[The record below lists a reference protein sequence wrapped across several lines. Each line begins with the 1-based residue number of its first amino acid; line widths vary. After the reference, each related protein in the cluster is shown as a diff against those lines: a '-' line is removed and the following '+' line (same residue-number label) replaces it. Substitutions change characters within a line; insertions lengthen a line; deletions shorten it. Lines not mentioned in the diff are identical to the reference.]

1 MKCEECRELLW
12 IYMEWE
18 TTPEESAEIKA
29 HLAECPECRKAAS
42 QHMAV
47 METLRSLPEAE
58 LPEGYHAELM
68 QKIAAAGSLA
78 EETEESNETA
88 ILPNHVSTPPVEWKV
103 VRKTEILQ
111 KAKAEKERGK
121 KQRHSWKGLSLIAAA
136 VLVVAAAGG
145 ISGVMNMR
153 QTPPEPVQLTS
164 NLPDEGG
171 AESIQTDALPE
182 DAAAPIPAA
191 GGTEETVQTQK
202 ADVENMPA
210 PEETAQPMTN
220 EAAHTAPQEPAQPE
234 PESTPNLMLRST
246 PVPETASL
254 SAPAAPPAA
263 PVLAK
268 AADETESTENSS
280 SDSSIT
286 PYSAA
291 EPKSGDL
298 LKLRPQNSGTDV
310 YGSVLQAA
318 EDYAGFEESAN
329 GSSISVMIPVENLG
343 AFLSELGT
351 IGEIEWQTQGQEEV
365 GATYRRVEILLGT
378 E

>member
-78 EETEESNETA
+78 EETDESDETA

-111 KAKAEKERGK
+111 KAKVEKEQRK
-121 KQRHSWKGLSLIAAA
+121 KQRHGWKGLSLVAAA
-136 VLVVAAAGG
+136 VLVVAAVGG
-145 ISGVMNMR
+145 INGAMNMR
-153 QTPPEPVQLTS
+153 QPPSEPVQLTS

-171 AESIQTDALPE
+171 AENVQTDTAPE
-182 DAAAPIPAA
+182 DAAAPITAA
-191 GGTEETVQTQK
+191 GDMEETTQMQK
-202 ADVENMPA
+202 ADLDNTPA
-210 PEETAQPMTN
+210 PEEMAQAVAN
-220 EAAHTAPQEPAQPE
+220 EAAHTAPQKPAQPE
-234 PESTPNLMLRST
+234 PESIPNLMLRSA

-254 SAPAAPPAA
+254 SAPTAAPA
-263 PVLAK
+263 LAK
-268 AADETESTENSS
+268 AADETESAENSI
-280 SDSSIT
+280 SDGSIT
-286 PYSAA
+286 PDSAA
-291 EPKSGDL
+291 ETKSGDS
-298 LKLRPQNSGTDV
+298 LKLRPQNNGADV

-318 EDYAGFEESAN
+318 ENYAGFQESAD

>member
-1 MKCEECRELLW
+1 MKCEECRDLLW
-12 IYMEWE
+12 IYLEWE

-29 HLAECPECRKAAS
+29 HLAECPKCRKAAS

-78 EETEESNETA
+78 EETDESDETA

-111 KAKAEKERGK
+111 KAKAEKEQER
-121 KQRHSWKGLSLIAAA
+121 KQRHGWKGLSLVAAA
-136 VLVVAAAGG
+136 VLVVAAVGG
-145 ISGVMNMR
+145 INGAMNMR
-153 QTPPEPVQLTS
+153 QTPSESVQLTS
-164 NLPDEGG
+164 DLPDEGG
-171 AESIQTDALPE
+171 AESVQTDTVPE
-182 DAAAPIPAA
+182 NAAAPVTAA
-191 GGTEETVQTQK
+191 GSAEEAGQTRNT
-202 ADVENMPA
+202 DLENMPVM
-210 PEETAQPMTN
+210 EDTARIMAN
-220 EAAHTAPQEPAQPE
+220 EAVHTAPKEPAQPE
-234 PESTPNLMLRST
+234 PESTPNPMLRSA

-254 SAPAAPPAA
+254 SAPPAPPA
-263 PVLAK
+263 LAK
-268 AADETESTENSS
+268 AADGTESAENSI
-280 SDSSIT
+280 SDNGIT
-286 PYSAA
+286 PDSAA
-291 EPKSGDL
+291 EEKSGDS
-298 LKLRPQNSGTDV
+298 LKLNPQNNGADV
-310 YGSVLQAA
+310 YNSVLQAA
-318 EDYAGFEESAN
+318 ENYAGFQESAN

>member
-1 MKCEECRELLW
+1 MKCKECRDLLW

-42 QHMAV
+42 EHMAV

-78 EETEESNETA
+78 EETDESDETA

-111 KAKAEKERGK
+111 KAKAEKKQRK
-121 KQRHSWKGLSLIAAA
+121 KQRHGWKGLSLVAAA
-136 VLVVAAAGG
+136 VLVVAAVGG
-145 ISGVMNMR
+145 INGAMNMR
-153 QTPPEPVQLTS
+153 QTPSEPVQLTS

-171 AESIQTDALPE
+171 AENVQTDTAPE
-182 DAAAPIPAA
+182 DAAALVTAA
-191 GGTEETVQTQK
+191 GGMEKTAQTPN
-202 ADVENMPA
+202 ADLENMPA
-210 PEETAQPMTN
+210 AEDTARIMTN
-220 EAAHTAPQEPAQPE
+220 EAVNTAPQEPAQPE
-234 PESTPNLMLRST
+234 PESTPNPMLRSA

-254 SAPAAPPAA
+254 SAPTAAPA
-263 PVLAK
+263 LAK
-268 AADETESTENSS
+268 AADEKESAENSIAP
-280 SDSSIT
+280 D
-286 PYSAA
+286 SAA
-291 EPKSGDL
+291 EAKSGDS
-298 LKLRPQNSGTDV
+298 LKLRPQNSGTDI

-318 EDYAGFEESAN
+318 ENHAGFEESAD

-365 GATYRRVEILLGT
+365 GATYRRVEILLET

>member
-78 EETEESNETA
+78 EETDESDETA

-111 KAKAEKERGK
+111 KAKAEKEQRK
-121 KQRHSWKGLSLIAAA
+121 KQRHGWKGLSLVAAA
-136 VLVVAAAGG
+136 VLVVAAVGG
-145 ISGVMNMR
+145 INGAMNMR
-153 QTPPEPVQLTS
+153 QTPSEPVQLTS

-171 AESIQTDALPE
+171 AENVQMDTAPE
-182 DAAAPIPAA
+182 DAAAPITAA
-191 GGTEETVQTQK
+191 GGMKETAQMQK
-202 ADVENMPA
+202 ADLDNTPA
-210 PEETAQPMTN
+210 PEEMAQAVAN

-234 PESTPNLMLRST
+234 PESTPNPMLRSA

-254 SAPAAPPAA
+254 SAPAAAPA
-263 PVLAK
+263 PAK
-268 AADETESTENSS
+268 AADEMESAGNSI
-280 SDSSIT
+280 SDNSIT
-286 PYSAA
+286 QGSAA
-291 EPKSGDL
+291 EAKSGDS
-298 LKLRPQNSGTDV
+298 LKLNPQNSGADV

-318 EDYAGFEESAN
+318 ENYAGFQESAD

-351 IGEIEWQTQGQEEV
+351 IGEIEWQTQGQEEA

>member
-1 MKCEECRELLW
+1 MKCKECRDLLW

-42 QHMAV
+42 EHMAV

-78 EETEESNETA
+78 EETDESDETA

-111 KAKAEKERGK
+111 KAKAEKEQRK
-121 KQRHSWKGLSLIAAA
+121 KQRHGWKGLSLVAAA
-136 VLVVAAAGG
+136 VLVVAAVGG
-145 ISGVMNMR
+145 INGAMNMR
-153 QTPPEPVQLTS
+153 QTPSEPVQLTS

-171 AESIQTDALPE
+171 AENVQTDTAPE
-182 DAAAPIPAA
+182 DAAALVTAA
-191 GGTEETVQTQK
+191 GGMEKTAQTPN
-202 ADVENMPA
+202 ADLENMPA
-210 PEETAQPMTN
+210 EDTARIMTN
-220 EAAHTAPQEPAQPE
+220 EAVNTAPQEPAQPE
-234 PESTPNLMLRST
+234 PESTPNPMLRSA

-254 SAPAAPPAA
+254 SAPTAAPA
-263 PVLAK
+263 LAK
-268 AADETESTENSS
+268 AADETESAESS
-280 SDSSIT
+280 ISDSSIT
-286 PYSAA
+286 PDSAA
-291 EPKSGDL
+291 EAKSGDS
-298 LKLRPQNSGTDV
+298 LKLRPQNSGTDI

-318 EDYAGFEESAN
+318 ENHAGFEESAD

-365 GATYRRVEILLGT
+365 GATYRRVEILLET